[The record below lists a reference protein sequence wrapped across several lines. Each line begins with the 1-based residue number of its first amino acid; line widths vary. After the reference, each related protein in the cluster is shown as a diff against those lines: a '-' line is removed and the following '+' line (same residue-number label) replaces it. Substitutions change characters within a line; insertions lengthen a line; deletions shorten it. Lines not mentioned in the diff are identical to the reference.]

1 LIHSIYMN
9 KFLSILLGFVVINL
23 IFWAIPFLVPRLP
36 GELIIPYQLWANS
49 LVVFALILPKNIGSF
64 AMLYNE

>member
-1 LIHSIYMN
+1 
-9 KFLSILLGFVVINL
+9 VINL